1 MKPQLLK
8 VLTGPVYSFNVRQ
21 DKVPN
26 INNRWHYHPEVEL
39 IHFHKGGGTQFV
51 GDHIKRFGPGDIVL
65 VGANL
70 PHYWRYDDI
79 YFKDHTQEIPY
90 STVIHFT
97 ETFWGDRFI
106 NLPENKPL
114 KVLLEKAK
122 RGILVSSQEN
132 PQVVNS
138 IEKIHHAEGA
148 YRIIYLMECLLAM
161 AHSPDAQVLSSIGF
175 QSNFSPAESERINAI
190 YEYTLKHFQQK
201 IALEEIASVAGL
213 VPSSFCRYFK
223 LRAGKPFSQF
233 LTEIRIGY
241 ACKLV
246 LDGQMSVKQLCYESG
261 FNNFT
266 CFHKN
271 FKTITGKS
279 PLDYQKTYANKL
291 VDLLPL
297 SGG

>member
-1 MKPQLLK
+1 MKPHLLK
-8 VLTGPVYSFNVRQ
+8 VPMGSVHSFSVRQ
-21 DKVPN
+21 DKLPN

-39 IHFHKGGGTQFV
+39 IQFHKGGGTQFV
-51 GDHIKRFGPGDIVL
+51 GNHIKRFGPGDIVL

-79 YFKDHTQEIPY
+79 YFQDIHQELPY
-90 STVIHFT
+90 STAIHFT

-114 KVLLEKAK
+114 KAILEKAK
-122 RGILVSSQEN
+122 RGILFSSQAN
-132 PQVVNS
+132 PQVVES
-138 IEKIHHAEGA
+138 IEKIKQAEGT

-175 QSNFSPAESERINAI
+175 QSNFSPSENERINAI

-201 IALEEIASVAGL
+201 IALEEIAFVAGL

-233 LTEIRIGY
+233 LTEIRVGY
-241 ACKLV
+241 ACKLL

-271 FKTITGKS
+271 FKAITGKI
-279 PLDYQKTYANKL
+279 PMDYQKAYTSKL
-291 VDLLPL
+291 
-297 SGG
+297 G